1 MKSRSERGF
10 DLFDRFRSCFD
21 TVNYVKGP
29 FTLPGSGR
37 CGGAVLVWTAVGLAS
52 CVAGCGLDVAGEQF
66 VNGDASA
73 GVNGRENDDG
83 GAPLEAGTFDLGDGE
98 ADVGTGFREPR
109 DGSAGSGDAAG
120 PCDFTGTWG
129 SLITIAVS
137 WAPEGLNL
145 QTFLLAPGAGTIRQW
160 IESVRVQQGTSLED
174 TTFVCGIEL
183 PDFQGTQVVA
193 GQTYGVT
200 FPDSLFD
207 SAYLPSFHV
216 DGTVTSSAPGA
227 TYRASASAALL
238 GLTMAN
244 PTTDPWPATITTA
257 TDPDKD
263 GTPGVS
269 VDVAQGPVA
278 PPSDAGSYSY
288 VPVGIPA
295 PFAPVVVADRL
306 HLAIRQVTAVTATVV
321 DCDHVSGTVSIPQI
335 AGQFAI
341 NSHVLGCELV
351 DGGDCTDTQASF
363 VDNTQPVF
371 TPSGTTAFA
380 SVRLPS
386 DATCAAVRGMLR

>member
-1 MKSRSERGF
+1 VKRSPT
-10 DLFDRFRSCFD
+10 S
-21 TVNYVKGP
+21 
-29 FTLPGSGR
+29 PGSGR
-37 CGGAVLVWTAVGLAS
+37 YGGGRLVWMTVGCAS
-52 CVAGCGLDVAGEQF
+52 FVAACGLDLAGEEV
-66 VNGDASA
+66 VNGDASGSGKSRDA
-73 GVNGRENDDG
+73 DAAASIV
-83 GAPLEAGTFDLGDGE
+83 EAGTFGLQDGE
-98 ADVGTGFREPR
+98 TDAGTGIREPP
-109 DGSAGSGDAAG
+109 DGSASSADAAG
-120 PCDFTGTWG
+120 SCDFTGTWG

-145 QTFLLAPGAGTIRQW
+145 QTFLLAPGSGTIRQW
-160 IESVRVQQGTSLED
+160 IKGLRVQRGTSLED

-207 SAYLPSFHV
+207 GTFLPSFQV
-216 DGTVTSSAPGA
+216 QATVTSSAPGA
-227 TYRASASAALL
+227 TYSASASAALL

-244 PTTDPWPATITTA
+244 PTTDPWPTTVTTA

-263 GTPGVS
+263 GTPGVT
-269 VDVAQGPVA
+269 VDVAQGAVA
-278 PPSDAGSYSY
+278 APGDAGSYSY
-288 VPVGIPA
+288 IPVGIPA
-295 PFAPVVVADRL
+295 PFEPVVVADRL
-306 HLAIRQVTAVTATVV
+306 HVAIRQVTEVTGTVV

-335 AGQFAI
+335 AGQYAI

-371 TPSGTTAFA
+371 SPSGATAFA
-380 SVRLPS
+380 SVRLPPG
-386 DATCAAVRGMLR
+386 ATCAAVRAMLR